1 MERYDCQNTG
11 EIINIGVGKDQK
23 IRELADRVKGI
34 IGYDGAVE
42 YDDSKPDGTPRKLL
56 DVTRLRNLGWS
67 PKISI
72 EEGIKNT
79 YNGYCDVSLKH
90 ED

>member
-1 MERYDCQNTG
+1 M
-11 EIINIGVGKDQK
+11 GKDQK
-23 IRELADRVKGI
+23 IKELAHRVREVV
-34 IGYDGAVE
+34 GYSGAID

-56 DVTRLRNLGWS
+56 DVTRLQNLGWS

-79 YNGYCDVSLKH
+79 YKWYCDYS
-90 ED
+90 DRANR